1 MENLTIN
8 NLSGSNTDESESAT
22 ANNTNK
28 IDRREKYVM
37 PALED
42 TDDREGNISLLREL
56 GVLKKTSL
64 LRKDFKIKSQLVE
77 VGQRDKISYVSL
89 MHQINEAK
97 LSGYDEEDIINS
109 AIRAMTP
116 SLTLRNILETTP
128 HLSLKKLMRYLEMH
142 FDKRSATDLCSK
154 LTSMTQL
161 PEESAYSFVMRCIET
176 R

>member
-1 MENLTIN
+1 MM
-8 NLSGSNTDESESAT
+8 G
-22 ANNTNK
+22 K
-28 IDRREKYVM
+28 F
-37 PALED
+37 
-42 TDDREGNISLLREL
+42 SLLREL

-64 LRKDFKIKSQLVE
+64 LRKDFKIKGQLVE
-77 VGQRDKISYVSL
+77 IGQRDKISYVSL

-116 SLTLRNILETTP
+116 SLTLRNILEITP

>member
-1 MENLTIN
+1 MSVSCTR
-8 NLSGSNTDESESAT
+8 S
-22 ANNTNK
+22 
-28 IDRREKYVM
+28 M
-37 PALED
+37 
-42 TDDREGNISLLREL
+42 
-56 GVLKKTSL
+56 KK
-64 LRKDFKIKSQLVE
+64 KS
-77 VGQRDKISYVSL
+77 
-89 MHQINEAK
+89 
-97 LSGYDEEDIINS
+97 SGYDEEDIINS